1 MKSTKSK
8 YQIAIDRYS
17 PMYGMLYKIQRRG
30 WFFWWSFAHSL
41 SRHEAETVLEKLRED
56 EKNPEIG
63 KG

>member
-1 MKSTKSK
+1 
-8 YQIAIDRYS
+8 
-17 PMYGMLYKIQRRG
+17 MYGMLYKIQRRG